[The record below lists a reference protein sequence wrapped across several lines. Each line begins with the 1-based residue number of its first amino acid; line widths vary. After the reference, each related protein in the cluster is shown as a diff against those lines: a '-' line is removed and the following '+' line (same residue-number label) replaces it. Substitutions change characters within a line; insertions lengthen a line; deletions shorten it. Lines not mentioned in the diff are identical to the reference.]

1 MGSLNYD
8 RLTVHFDVRILAH
21 LQIVIV
27 QKLRRGESFLFSWR
41 DAREVGSGRSS
52 VWLHPAIPLYFNF
65 SSKPPVINPLW
76 LAELTRS
83 ANSAQG
89 LIATGED
96 GSPGDT
102 QGRL

>member
-8 RLTVHFDVRILAH
+8 RLTVRFDDRTLTH

-41 DAREVGSGRSS
+41 DAVEAGSGRSS
-52 VWLHPAIPLYFNF
+52 VWLHPAIPLYFTF
-65 SSKPPVINPLW
+65 SGKPPAINPLW
-76 LAELTRS
+76 LAQLTRS

-96 GSPGDT
+96 GVRPLSEG
-102 QGRL
+102 